1 MSATPE
7 RPIDI
12 YAFRFDRQCID
23 RFVKQHGDV
32 SWCRDGWRIWEIIH
46 AASYKE
52 KFSVPGGRPAAPDV
66 RDFNCASHAL
76 AFQISK

>member
-1 MSATPE
+1 MSAATK
-7 RPIDI
+7 RAVDIHTFRIDC
-12 YAFRFDRQCID
+12 QCID
-23 RFVKQHGDV
+23 RFVKQHSDV
-32 SWCRDGWRIWEIIH
+32 SRGRNGWRIWEIIH

-52 KFSVPGGRPAAPDV
+52 KFSVPGGKPAAPDV

>member
-1 MSATPE
+1 MSATTK
-7 RPIDI
+7 RAIDI
-12 YAFRFDRQCID
+12 HAFRLDCQRID
-23 RFVKQHGDV
+23 SFVQQNRDV
-32 SWCRDGWRIWEIIH
+32 GWCRDGWQIWEIIH

-52 KFSVPGGRPAAPDV
+52 KFSVPGGKPAAPDV